1 MVPIKWD
8 IWLKTSALNTDVRLI
23 AKCCNRKTIKKIA
36 ERAIEI
42 FLAIDESKN
51 SDISYM
57 INKLNTKVTL
67 KKMLHKKKDLF
78 RMNLK

>member
-1 MVPIKWD
+1 MGCFIKNFS
-8 IWLKTSALNTDVRLI
+8 TNTDVRLI

-51 SDISYM
+51 SDISYI
-57 INKLNTKVTL
+57 INILIANVTL
-67 KKMLHKKKDLF
+67 KKMLHKKKNLF
-78 RMNLK
+78 IMILK

>member
-1 MVPIKWD
+1 
-8 IWLKTSALNTDVRLI
+8 LKISALNTEVRLI

-51 SDISYM
+51 SDISYI
-57 INKLNTKVTL
+57 INILIANVTL
-67 KKMLHKKKDLF
+67 KKMLHKKKNLF
-78 RMNLK
+78 IMILK